1 MSKRIKL
8 APSIALLL
16 LSFLPGV
23 VPAQTIVGKPL
34 VQVVFRVQAIR
45 YQTHFA
51 NTLESFEQQAA
62 VRFAKSLNE
71 RFAFL
76 NFTTDQQPIKLTIAL
91 AYASPSET
99 CAQDAN
105 CSKET
110 VFNVQLEQPDTP
122 PVAYNRWIYLKQQDF
137 FLGLGEMNAEIENL
151 ERVGFARLNSFDITA
166 KLFSHVQLSPNA
178 RLIWKPS
185 GGAGNQ
191 ASLAGVTVPLPA
203 NLLCADQ
210 HSVLVMQSEIP
221 QEFTAGSKAEL
232 AVDAQG
238 PFFPPDN
245 ASDETWKK
253 ETGNL
258 FGIPAADPPHERTW
272 DAWAPLSSA
281 DRDLIKIKGIF
292 MYQYRHMDT
301 GCSAAISPSELA
313 PNEGQR

>member
-1 MSKRIKL
+1 MPKRIKL

-23 VPAQTIVGKPL
+23 NAAQTSAGKPS

-45 YQTHFA
+45 YQTHFSD
-51 NTLESFEQQAA
+51 TLPSFEQQAA
-62 VRFAKSLNE
+62 VRFTNSLNE

-91 AYASPSET
+91 ANASPSES
-99 CAQDAN
+99 CAEDAN

-110 VFNVQLEQPDTP
+110 VFNVQLEQPDTA
-122 PVAYNRWIYLKQQDF
+122 PVAYKRWTYLRQQDF
-137 FLGLGEMNAEIENL
+137 FLPLGKINAEIENL
-151 ERVGFARLNSFDITA
+151 ERIGFANLNLFDITA
-166 KLFSHVQLSPNA
+166 KLFSHIQLSPNA

-185 GGAGNQ
+185 SGPGSQ

-210 HSVLVMQSEIP
+210 HSVLMMQSEIP
-221 QEFTAGSKAEL
+221 QEFTAGSKVEL
-232 AVDAQG
+232 ALDAQG
-238 PFFPPDN
+238 PFLPPDN
-245 ASDETWKK
+245 ASDETWTQ
-253 ETGNL
+253 ESGNL
-258 FGIPAADPPHERTW
+258 FGIPATDPPHERRW
-272 DAWAPLSSA
+272 DAWAPLSLA
-281 DRDLIKIKGIF
+281 DHDRIKIKGIF

-313 PNEGQR
+313 SNGGQP

>member
-1 MSKRIKL
+1 MFQRIRL
-8 APSIALLL
+8 TSSTALLL
-16 LSFLPGV
+16 LTFLPGV
-23 VPAQTIVGKPL
+23 NAAQTSLGKPS
-34 VQVVFRVQAIR
+34 VQVVFRVQAIK

-51 NTLESFEQQAA
+51 DTLQNFEQLAA

-76 NFTTDQQPIKLTIAL
+76 NFTTDPQSIKLTIAL
-91 AYASPSET
+91 ANASPSQT
-99 CAQDAN
+99 CAEDPN

-110 VFNVQLEQPDTP
+110 VFNLQLEQPDTQP
-122 PVAYNRWIYLKQQDF
+122 AAYNRWIYLKQQDF
-137 FLGLGEMNAEIENL
+137 FLALGETNAEIENL
-151 ERVGFARLNSFDITA
+151 ERVGFAKLNSFDITA
-166 KLFSHVQLSPNA
+166 KLFSHVQLSPDA

-191 ASLAGVTVPLPA
+191 SSLAGVTVPLPA

-221 QEFTAGSKAEL
+221 QEFTAGRKAEL

-238 PFFPPDN
+238 PFLPPDN
-245 ASDETWKK
+245 ASDETWKQ
-253 ETGNL
+253 EAGNL

-281 DRDLIKIKGIF
+281 DHDRIKIKGVF

-313 PNEGQR
+313 SNGGQP